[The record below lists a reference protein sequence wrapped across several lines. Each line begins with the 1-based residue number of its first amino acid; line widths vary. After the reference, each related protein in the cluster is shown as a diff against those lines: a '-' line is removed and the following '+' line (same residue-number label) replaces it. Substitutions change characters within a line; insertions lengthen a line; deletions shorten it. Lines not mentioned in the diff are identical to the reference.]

1 MTKLGYI
8 KRMPK
13 DTFKVQNRGGKG
25 IKGMNIIDN
34 DIIDEIFLTNTHN
47 FIMFFTNMGRVYRM
61 KGYEIPESGRN
72 ARGVAIVNLLQLLPN
87 EKVTAIIPITGFDKK
102 YLMMATKNGIVKKTK
117 IEAFENIRKT
127 GLAAIT
133 LNDGDELI
141 EVKATSGEND
151 IFLVTM
157 KGMCIRFNEDCV
169 RDTGRTSMGVRGIRC
184 DKNDEVIAMQLDV
197 QGDEILFVTANGMGK
212 RTELSE
218 FAPQMRG
225 GKGVKCY
232 RITEKTGD
240 IVSAK
245 AVTND
250 HDIMMMTNEGIMIR
264 MHCSDITVIGR
275 ITSGVKLMNVGSGA
289 FVASVAKLARTE
301 EEENVDE
308 DDEESENSDTADVD
322 IQNEDAVETNADPAN
337 DEPENVEDTDS
348 EDTE

>member
-1 MTKLGYI
+1 
-8 KRMPK
+8 
-13 DTFKVQNRGGKG
+13 
-25 IKGMNIIDN
+25 
-34 DIIDEIFLTNTHN
+34 
-47 FIMFFTNMGRVYRM
+47 
-61 KGYEIPESGRN
+61 
-72 ARGVAIVNLLQLLPN
+72 
-87 EKVTAIIPITGFDKK
+87 
-102 YLMMATKNGIVKKTK
+102 
-117 IEAFENIRKT
+117 
-127 GLAAIT
+127 
-133 LNDGDELI
+133 
-141 EVKATSGEND
+141 
-151 IFLVTM
+151 
-157 KGMCIRFNEDCV
+157 
-169 RDTGRTSMGVRGIRC
+169 
-184 DKNDEVIAMQLDV
+184 MQLDV

-301 EEENVDE
+301 EEENVNE
-308 DDEESENSDTADVD
+308 DGEESENSDTADVD